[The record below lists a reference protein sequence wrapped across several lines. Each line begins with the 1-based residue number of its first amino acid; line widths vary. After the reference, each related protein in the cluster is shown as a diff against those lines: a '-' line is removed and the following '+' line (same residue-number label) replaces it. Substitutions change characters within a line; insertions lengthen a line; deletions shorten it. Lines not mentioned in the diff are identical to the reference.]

1 MLGTLLQR
9 VEGDG
14 VALLFVSPEEGG
26 DLRTAFGHSARLV
39 QHHGVH
45 PSCALQTFSVLD
57 EDTLFGSL
65 ADAHHDGRRCGQP
78 QGAGAGD
85 DEYCYQ
91 CQ

>member
-1 MLGTLLQR
+1 M
-9 VEGDG
+9 EGGG
-14 VALLFVSPEEGG
+14 VALVFVSPAEDGH
-26 DLRTAFGHSARLV
+26 LWTAFCHGARLV

-57 EDTLFGSL
+57 EDTLLGPL